1 MGEGKAEVMSSTLG
15 AEARLFRS
23 EAGSHLFIVDGS
35 RVYDLPEATA
45 LAVEQAFSPD
55 YDAAAS
61 RALLEALVGEQRPRY
76 IDAEPLPLPPLF
88 SLSLNVAQSC
98 NMSCGYCY
106 ADRGKFGG
114 TARVMGFDVAVASV
128 DRLIAQST
136 PGADL
141 VLGFIGG
148 EPLLNRKLVHAI
160 TAYGAEAARRAGR
173 QMRFSMTTNATL
185 IEPDDARLFR
195 DNRFYVAV
203 SLDGDSLAN
212 DRLRQMHDGGG
223 SYQRVLEG
231 IALLQHKGRPA
242 HLSARATVTPA
253 TGELLP
259 ILDHLVGLGFDS
271 VGFSAVLTS
280 PDPAL
285 AFSERDFAAF
295 RRGMIACGRKAL
307 EALKER
313 RSYPFSNFET
323 ALHEIHRGT
332 HRPYPCG
339 AGAGYLSVNAKGDLY
354 ACHRLVD
361 DGNWR
366 MGDVFSGTDDVR
378 RASHLASA
386 HVDKME
392 PCRSCWAR
400 YLCGGGCYHEV
411 ERRGRI
417 GCDYIRGWLEFC
429 LGAYAELSAARP
441 DYFISARRDVGAAR
455 IDPVRAIGSGEA

>member
-1 MGEGKAEVMSSTLG
+1 MSNSLG

-23 EAGSHLFIVDGS
+23 GAGSHLFVVDGS
-35 RVYDLPEATA
+35 RVYDLP
-45 LAVEQAFSPD
+45 
-55 YDAAAS
+55 DAAAAEIE
-61 RALLEALVGEQRPRY
+61 RAFAADYDETATQALLEDLIGERRARH
-76 IDAEPLPLPPLF
+76 IDAAPPPVPPIF

-114 TARVMGFDVAVASV
+114 SARLMSYDVAAASV
-128 DRLIAQST
+128 DRLIAQSA

-148 EPLLNRKLVHAI
+148 EPLINRKLVHSI
-160 TAYGAEAARRAGR
+160 TAYAVEAAHRTGRR
-173 QMRFSMTTNATL
+173 MRFSLTTNATL
-185 IEPDDARLFR
+185 IEPEDARLFR
-195 DNRFYVAV
+195 DHGFYVAV
-203 SLDGDSLAN
+203 SLDGDRIAN
-212 DRLRQMHDGGG
+212 DHVRRMHDGSG
-223 SYQRVLEG
+223 SYEHVLDGIGQLQRG
-231 IALLQHKGRPA
+231 GRPG

-259 ILDHLVGLGFDS
+259 ILDHLIGLGFDS
-271 VGFSAVLTS
+271 VGFAAVLTS

-285 AFSERDFAAF
+285 AFVERDFIAF
-295 RRGMIACGRKAL
+295 RRSMIDCGRKAL
-307 EALKER
+307 EALKNR

-354 ACHRLVD
+354 ACHRLLD
-361 DGNWR
+361 DKNWA
-366 MGDVFSGTDDVR
+366 MGDVFSGTDDAR
-378 RASHLASA
+378 RAQHLARS
-386 HVDKME
+386 HVDRME
-392 PCRSCWAR
+392 PCRGCWAR

-429 LGAYAELSAARP
+429 LAAYAELSVARP
-441 DYFISARRDVGAAR
+441 DYFIASRPEVDVIKVDPARAV
-455 IDPVRAIGSGEA
+455 GSGEA

>member
-1 MGEGKAEVMSSTLG
+1 MKGQLN

-23 EAGSHLFIVDGS
+23 GVGAHLFLVDGS
-35 RVYDLPEATA
+35 RVYDVPDATA
-45 LAVEQAFSPD
+45 LAIERAFAGD
-55 YDAAAS
+55 HDEAAAQ
-61 RALLEALVGEQRPRY
+61 AVLESLIGERRPRY
-76 IDAEPLPLPPLF
+76 IEGPPPLPPVF

-106 ADRGKFGG
+106 ADRGRFGG
-114 TARVMGFDVAVASV
+114 TARLMGFDVAVASV
-128 DRLIAQST
+128 DRLIAQSA

-148 EPLLNRKLVHAI
+148 EPMINRKLVHAI
-160 TAYGAEAARRAGR
+160 TDYAAEAARRAQR
-173 QMRFSMTTNATL
+173 RMRFSLTTNATL
-185 IEPDDARLFR
+185 VQPEDARLFR
-195 DNRFYVAV
+195 DHGFYVAV
-203 SLDGDSLAN
+203 SLDGDRIGN
-212 DRLRQMHDGGG
+212 DRVRRMHDGSG
-223 SYQRVLEG
+223 SYERVVEG
-231 IALLQHKGRPA
+231 IALLQQDGRPG

-259 ILDHLVGLGFDS
+259 ILDHLIKLGFDS
-271 VGFSAVLTS
+271 AGFAATLTS

-285 AFSERDFAAF
+285 AFGERDFAAF
-295 RRGMIACGRKAL
+295 RQSMIDCGRKAL
-307 EALKER
+307 AAIR
-313 RSYPFSNFET
+313 DGRSYPFSNFET

-366 MGDVFSGTDDVR
+366 MGDVFTGTDDAR
-378 RASHLASA
+378 RARHLAES
-386 HVDKME
+386 HVDGME

-411 ERRGRI
+411 ERRGRL

-429 LGAYAELSAARP
+429 LVAYAELSAGRP
-441 DYFISARRDVGAAR
+441 DYFISSRRDADVIKVDPAR
-455 IDPVRAIGSGEA
+455 AVGSGEA

>member
-1 MGEGKAEVMSSTLG
+1 VETEVMSTTIS

-23 EAGSHLFIVDGS
+23 KAGAHLFIVDGS
-35 RVYDLPEATA
+35 RVYDLPEAVA
-45 LAVEQAFSPD
+45 SAVERTF
-55 YDAAAS
+55 AADDETAS
-61 RALLEALVGEQRPRY
+61 RALLGTLIGDQRPRY
-76 IDAEPLPLPPLF
+76 VGAAPLPLPPLF
-88 SLSLNVAQSC
+88 SLSLNVAQNC

-114 TARVMGFDVAVASV
+114 SARLMGFDVAVASV
-128 DRLIAQST
+128 DRLIAQSA

-141 VLGFIGG
+141 VLGFMGG
-148 EPLLNRKLVHAI
+148 EPLINRKLVHAI
-160 TAYGAEAARRAGR
+160 TAYAEEAARRTGR
-173 QMRFSMTTNATL
+173 RMRFSLTTNATL
-185 IEPDDARLFR
+185 VQPEDARLFR
-195 DNRFYVAV
+195 DNGFHVAV
-203 SLDGDSLAN
+203 SLDGDRIAN
-212 DRLRQMHDGGG
+212 DRIRHMHDGGG
-223 SYQRVLEG
+223 SYDRVLEG
-231 IALLQHKGRPA
+231 IALLQQGGRPR

-295 RRGMIACGRKAL
+295 RLGMIDCGRKAL
-307 EALKER
+307 AAIKNR
-313 RSYPFSNFET
+313 QSYPFSNFET

-339 AGAGYLSVNAKGDLY
+339 AGAGYLSANAKGDLY
-354 ACHRLVD
+354 ACHRLLD

-366 MGDVFSGTDDVR
+366 MGDVFSGTDDTR
-378 RASHLASA
+378 RAAHLARS
-386 HVDKME
+386 HVDRME
-392 PCRSCWAR
+392 PCRGCWAR

-429 LGAYAELSAARP
+429 LESYAELSSMRP
-441 DYFISARRDVGAAR
+441 DYFVTGRRDVDAIEDDAGRAVRTGGA
-455 IDPVRAIGSGEA
+455 

>member
-1 MGEGKAEVMSSTLG
+1 MGEAGTAIMSNTLG
-15 AEARLFRS
+15 AEARLFHS
-23 EAGSHLFIVDGS
+23 EAGSHLFVVDGS
-35 RVYDLPEATA
+35 RIYDLPEAATS
-45 LAVEQAFSPD
+45 EIERAFAAD
-55 YDAAAS
+55 YDEAGA
-61 RALLEALVGEQRPRY
+61 RALLESLVGEQRPRY
-76 IDAEPLPLPPLF
+76 IDAVSPPPPPIF

-114 TARVMGFDVAVASV
+114 SARLMSLGVAVASV
-128 DRLIAQST
+128 DRLIAQSA

-148 EPLLNRKLVHAI
+148 EPLVNRKLVHSI
-160 TAYGAEAARRAGR
+160 TAYAAEAARRAGR
-173 QMRFSMTTNATL
+173 QMRFSLTTNATM
-185 IEPDDARLFR
+185 IEPEDARLFH
-195 DNRFYVAV
+195 DHGFYVAV
-203 SLDGDSLAN
+203 SLDGDRIAN
-212 DRLRQMHDGGG
+212 DRVRRMHDGSG
-223 SYQRVLEG
+223 SYEHVIEG
-231 IALLQHKGRPA
+231 IGRLQQGGRPS

-271 VGFSAVLTS
+271 VGFAAVLTS

-285 AFSERDFAAF
+285 AFGEDDFTAF
-295 RRGMIACGRKAL
+295 RRSMIDCGRKAL
-307 EALKER
+307 EALKNR
-313 RSYPFSNFET
+313 QSYPFSNFET

-354 ACHRLVD
+354 ACHRLLD
-361 DGNWR
+361 DKNWA
-366 MGDVFSGTDDVR
+366 MGDVFAGADDAR
-378 RASHLASA
+378 RAQHLARA
-386 HVDKME
+386 HVDRME

-429 LGAYAELSAARP
+429 LAAYAELSAARP
-441 DYFISARRDVGAAR
+441 DYFSATRRDVDVVKV
-455 IDPVRAIGSGEA
+455 DPVRAAG